1 MAATAE
7 VAAMGGSGCCC
18 MLGLLSAAGAASR
31 CCCSGIAVAGPVTV
45 VSEVVVV
52 SPSACGGGAVGTAAA
67 VTEEVAAVCCCTVG
81 SSNHEHAAD
90 YYKTL
95 RARGYPPEFL
105 HSVYSSAPSWLT
117 RDQLL
122 QRRSA
127 SDDTDT
133 RLQPFVVSYTRDLE
147 ATHINRSI
155 HSASVVLP
163 PHLQLGRRL
172 VSWRAAS
179 RLSSM
184 LITYRF
190 PRDA

>member
-1 MAATAE
+1 MSKNPE
-7 VAAMGGSGCCC
+7 
-18 MLGLLSAAGAASR
+18 
-31 CCCSGIAVAGPVTV
+31 CS
-45 VSEVVVV
+45 
-52 SPSACGGGAVGTAAA
+52 C
-67 VTEEVAAVCCCTVG
+67 
-81 SSNHEHAAD
+81 
-90 YYKTL
+90 
-95 RARGYPPEFL
+95 
-105 HSVYSSAPSWLT
+105 SWLT

-179 RLSSM
+179 TTEPAHDDEGQLALEGMMASAYPSLCSTYPQSSTA
-184 LITYRF
+184 L
-190 PRDA
+190 

>member
-1 MAATAE
+1 MGRSGSIGTPYPP
-7 VAAMGGSGCCC
+7 VAPMQPSP
-18 MLGLLSAAGAASR
+18 
-31 CCCSGIAVAGPVTV
+31 GPPQTL
-45 VSEVVVV
+45 
-52 SPSACGGGAVGTAAA
+52 
-67 VTEEVAAVCCCTVG
+67 AAVCATVG
-81 SSNHEHAAD
+81 
-90 YYKTL
+90 
-95 RARGYPPEFL
+95 
-105 HSVYSSAPSWLT
+105 
-117 RDQLL
+117 
-122 QRRSA
+122 
-127 SDDTDT
+127 
-133 RLQPFVVSYTRDLE
+133 VSE